1 MTAINLNQQQALDAD
16 KRKMQQINF
25 TENQAGDGNANKT
38 ILFYYSR
45 RKKNYFRFFTKNCE
59 GIINLFLYIIID
71 DLKLK
76 W

>member
-38 ILFYYSR
+38 MLFIIQEGKIFY
-45 RKKNYFRFFTKNCE
+45 KK
-59 GIINLFLYIIID
+59 L
-71 DLKLK
+71 
-76 W
+76 